1 MKKIKEIRITY
12 ELDDWIESFITT
24 AKVVFVIIQHSNM
37 VSGPFMVL
45 FFLSNWTPVFK
56 WHLFKCGYMNE
67 NQK

>member
-1 MKKIKEIRITY
+1 MKKRKEIRITY

-45 FFLSNWTPVFK
+45 FFCRIGHPFLSGICLSVDI
-56 WHLFKCGYMNE
+56 
-67 NQK
+67 